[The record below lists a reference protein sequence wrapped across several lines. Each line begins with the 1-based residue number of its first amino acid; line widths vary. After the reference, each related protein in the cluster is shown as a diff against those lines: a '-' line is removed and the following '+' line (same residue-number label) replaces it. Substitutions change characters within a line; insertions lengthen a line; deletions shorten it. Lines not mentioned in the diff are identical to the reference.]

1 MSLVEIPIQE
11 IKIGMFIHLE
21 LRWWKHPFLRNSFVI
36 RSSKEIE
43 QIKKSGLKAIKYDP
57 EQSLSE
63 RAVLEEIDSANKTR
77 APELASPN
85 PQAVDPEAEAA
96 STQKR
101 MRVEFL
107 HERRKNLAKREEEY
121 KTACSQVSSII
132 KTFEADKEAG
142 IASAQGVVEKVVDD
156 LLQESE
162 IIVHLIN
169 LKEED
174 SFSYFHSM
182 NVSILSLILGKDLDL
197 PKADL
202 GELGM
207 AALFHDIGKQ
217 RIPKQVWMK
226 KPPFTKSER
235 EFVEL
240 HPKYG
245 VQMLAES
252 EKVPQKVRDAIYQ
265 HHEKCNGQGY
275 PQRLTGVSITYFA
288 KIIAVVD
295 SYDNLTNQ
303 SAEGDSF
310 TPHEALSFMYTR
322 LQSEL
327 SGDIIIA
334 LIKNLGVYPPGTLV
348 ELSDGNL
355 GMVIRSE
362 RDKSMHPTLILY
374 DKTSPREEAPIINLP
389 EEEKLNI
396 VRSLRPTD
404 VSPEV
409 RAYLQPGRMTGFFVG
424 PRTFSP
430 PPRSDPKAWFEH

>member
-43 QIKKSGLKAIKYDP
+43 QIKKSGLKSIKYDP

-63 RAVLEEIDSANKTR
+63 KVALGAIDSADQTP
-77 APELASPN
+77 APGPASPN
-85 PQAVDPEAEAA
+85 PQVVDPDAEAA
-96 STQKR
+96 STQKK

-132 KTFEADKEAG
+132 RTFEADRETG

-156 LLQESE
+156 LLQDSE

-174 SFSYFHSM
+174 SLTYFHSM
-182 NVSILSLILGKDLDL
+182 NVSILSLILGKDLEL

-202 GELGM
+202 AELGM
-207 AALFHDIGKQ
+207 AGLFHDIGKQ

-226 KPPFTKSER
+226 KPPYTKAER
-235 EFVEL
+235 EFLEL

-245 VQMLAES
+245 VQMLAETES
-252 EKVPQKVRDAIYQ
+252 VPQKVREAIYQ

-275 PQRLTGVSITYFA
+275 PQRLTADSITYFA

-303 SAEGDSF
+303 STQGDSF

-355 GMVIRSE
+355 GMVIRAE
-362 RDKSMHPTLILY
+362 RDKSMRPTLILY
-374 DKTSPREEAPIINLP
+374 DKTCPREEAPIVHLP
-389 EEEKLNI
+389 EEEELNI
-396 VRSLRPTD
+396 VRSLRPSD
-404 VSPEV
+404 VPPEV
-409 RAYLQPGRMTGFFVG
+409 MAYLQPGRMAGFFVG

-430 PPRSDPKAWFEH
+430 PSKSEAKRWFEQ

>member
-1 MSLVEIPIQE
+1 
-11 IKIGMFIHLE
+11 
-21 LRWWKHPFLRNSFVI
+21 
-36 RSSKEIE
+36 
-43 QIKKSGLKAIKYDP
+43 
-57 EQSLSE
+57 
-63 RAVLEEIDSANKTR
+63 
-77 APELASPN
+77 
-85 PQAVDPEAEAA
+85 
-96 STQKR
+96 
-101 MRVEFL
+101 
-107 HERRKNLAKREEEY
+107 
-121 KTACSQVSSII
+121 VSSII
-132 KTFEADKEAG
+132 KTFEADKESG

-156 LLQESE
+156 LLQDSE

-174 SFSYFHSM
+174 SLTYFHSM
-182 NVSILSLILGKDLDL
+182 NVSILSLMLGKDLELSKTDL
-197 PKADL
+197 R
-202 GELGM
+202 ELGM

-217 RIPKQVWMK
+217 KIPKQVWMK

-235 EFVEL
+235 EFLEL

-252 EKVPQKVRDAIYQ
+252 ESVPQKVRDAIYQ

-303 SAEGDSF
+303 STQGDSF

-348 ELSDGNL
+348 ELSNGKL
-355 GMVIRSE
+355 GMVIRTE
-362 RDKSMHPTLILY
+362 RDKSMRPTLILY
-374 DKTSPREEAPIINLP
+374 DETSPREEAPIIHLP
-389 EEEKLNI
+389 EEEELNI
-396 VRSLRPTD
+396 VRSLRPSD
-404 VSPEV
+404 VTPEV
-409 RAYLQPGRMTGFFVG
+409 MAYLRPGRMTGFFVG

>member
-1 MSLVEIPIQE
+1 MSLVEIAIQE
-11 IKIGMFIHLE
+11 VKIGMFIHLD
-21 LRWWKHPFLRNSFVI
+21 LRWWKHPFLRSSFVI
-36 RSSKEIE
+36 GSNKEIE
-43 QIKKSGLKAIKYDP
+43 QIKKSGLKVIKYDP
-57 EQSLSE
+57 EKSLPE
-63 RAVLEEIDSANKTR
+63 GTIPGAIDSADETPAPQRASSNK
-77 APELASPN
+77 
-85 PQAVDPEAEAA
+85 QAVDPEAEAV
-96 STQKR
+96 STQKKMR
-101 MRVEFL
+101 MEFL

-132 KTFEADKEAG
+132 KTFEVDKKSG
-142 IASAQGVVEKVVDD
+142 IASAQGVVEKVVVD
-156 LLQESE
+156 LLEDSE

-174 SFSYFHSM
+174 SLTYFHSM
-182 NVSILSLILGKDLDL
+182 NVGILSLILGKDLKL
-197 PKADL
+197 SKADL
-202 GELGM
+202 GELGI

-226 KPPFTKSER
+226 KPPFSKAER

-245 VQMLAES
+245 VQMLAETES
-252 EKVPQKVRDAIYQ
+252 VPQSVRDAIYQ

-275 PQRLTGVSITYFA
+275 PQRLTGDSITYFA

-303 SAEGDSF
+303 STQGDSF

-355 GMVIRSE
+355 GMVIRAE
-362 RDKSMHPTLILY
+362 RDNSMRPTLILY
-374 DKTSPREEAPIINLP
+374 DETIPRDEARIIHLP
-389 EEEKLNI
+389 EEEQLNI
-396 VRSLRPTD
+396 VRSLRPSD
-404 VSPEV
+404 VPPEV
-409 RAYLQPGRMTGFFVG
+409 MAYLRPGRMAGFFVG
-424 PRTFSP
+424 PPTFSP
-430 PPRSDPKAWFEH
+430 RSQSGPQA

>member
-1 MSLVEIPIQE
+1 MSFVEIPIQE
-11 IKIGMFIHLE
+11 IKIGMFIHLD
-21 LRWWKHPFLRNSFVI
+21 LRWWKHPFLRNSFVL

-43 QIKKSGLKAIKYDP
+43 QIMKSGLKSIKYDP
-57 EQSLSE
+57 EKSLPEGS
-63 RAVLEEIDSANKTR
+63 VLQAIDPADNTL
-77 APELASPN
+77 APEPASPSF
-85 PQAVDPEAEAA
+85 QAVDAEAEAA
-96 STQKR
+96 FAQKKMR
-101 MRVEFL
+101 MEFL
-107 HERRKNLAKREEEY
+107 YERRKSLAKREEEY
-121 KTACSQVSSII
+121 KTACSRVSSII
-132 KTFEADKEAG
+132 RTFEADKKTG

-156 LLQESE
+156 LLQDSE

-174 SFSYFHSM
+174 TLTYFHSM
-182 NVSILSLILGKDLDL
+182 NVSILSLILGKDLEL

-202 GELGM
+202 GDLGM
-207 AALFHDIGKQ
+207 AGLFHDIGKQ

-226 KPPFTKSER
+226 KPPFTKAER

-252 EKVPQKVRDAIYQ
+252 ESVPQRVRDAIYQ

-275 PQRLTGVSITYFA
+275 PQRLTADSIAYFA

-303 SAEGDSF
+303 STQGDSF

-348 ELSDGNL
+348 ELSNGKL
-355 GMVIRSE
+355 GMVIRAE
-362 RDKSMHPTLILY
+362 RDKSMRPTLILY
-374 DKTSPREEAPIINLP
+374 DETAPREEAPIIHLP
-389 EEEKLNI
+389 EEENLNI
-396 VRSLRPTD
+396 VRSLRPSD
-404 VSPEV
+404 IPSRVM
-409 RAYLQPGRMTGFFVG
+409 AYLQPARMAGFFVG
-424 PRTFSP
+424 PRTFA
-430 PPRSDPKAWFEH
+430 PRSQSNPKA